1 MVLEDAIFIMKK
13 KFCFVLFFI
22 FFYILNAFTPIC
34 FGDDY
39 VYSFVWEGH
48 SMFVPMSE
56 HARRLSSFHDL
67 LLSQWSHYLTG
78 NGRAVSHTI
87 AQFFLWMGKDVFN
100 VFNALI
106 SVLLIMEIYWCANK
120 GKVTFDFKISRLVF
134 IFFALWA
141 FTPSF
146 PSVFLWLS
154 GACNYLW
161 TAAFLLGFLLPY
173 VRKYY
178 SLEEKL
184 ENNSRLRYAMFFFG
198 VVAGWSN
205 ENSVCWIT
213 LALLVFVYKSWK
225 QSDTESWMVTGLTGF
240 VIGYAFLVF
249 APGNFAR
256 LSMQTKAH
264 NWLAWESIA
273 GHAALLFLILIYFH
287 IILWYFNL
295 KSFCT
300 LRGED
305 KANSGLSQGV
315 FLAKIM
321 CLLSFGMTS
330 MMLFSPN
337 FQTRSAFPGTVML
350 IIAASILLRIQEE
363 YSIILIREG
372 TIKFLCV
379 IGVFYFI
386 ITTAAAFYGSQY
398 NREQINELILSVRS
412 SDYAKR
418 NVIVV
423 NSLRPVHD
431 VIRKASHF
439 HLINFNLSSNEN
451 DWSNVAFSRYYGIKG
466 IRMVNQ

>member
-1 MVLEDAIFIMKK
+1 
-13 KFCFVLFFI
+13 
-22 FFYILNAFTPIC
+22 
-34 FGDDY
+34 
-39 VYSFVWEGH
+39 
-48 SMFVPMSE
+48 MFVPMSE

-67 LLSQWSHYLTG
+67 IVSQWSHYLTG

-106 SVLLIMEIYWCANK
+106 SVLLIMEIYWCATK
-120 GKVTFDFKISRLVF
+120 GTVTFDFKISRLVF

-161 TAAFLLGFLLPY
+161 TAVFLLGFLLPY

-178 SLEEKL
+178 SFEKKCVK
-184 ENNSRLRYAMFFFG
+184 NNWLRYAMFFFG

-213 LALLVFVYKSWK
+213 LALLVFIYKSWK
-225 QSDTESWMVTGLTGF
+225 QSDIESWMVTGLTGF
-240 VIGYAFLVF
+240 VIGYAFLVL

-273 GHAALLFLILIYFH
+273 GHAALLFLILVYFH
-287 IILWYFNL
+287 FILWYFNL
-295 KSFCT
+295 SSFYI
-300 LRGED
+300 LRGEE
-305 KANSGLSQGV
+305 KANSGLVQEIL
-315 FLAKIM
+315 LAKTM
-321 CLLSFGMTS
+321 CLLSFCMTS
-330 MMLFSPN
+330 MMLLSPN
-337 FQTRSAFPGTVML
+337 FQTRSAFPGTIML

-363 YSIILIREG
+363 NSIVLIREG
-372 TIKFLCV
+372 TKKIIYI
-379 IGVFYFI
+379 IGAFYFI

-398 NREQINELILSVRS
+398 NREQINELILSVKS

-418 NVIVV
+418 NVVVV

-466 IRMVNQ
+466 IRMENR

>member
-1 MVLEDAIFIMKK
+1 
-13 KFCFVLFFI
+13 
-22 FFYILNAFTPIC
+22 
-34 FGDDY
+34 
-39 VYSFVWEGH
+39 
-48 SMFVPMSE
+48 MFVPMSK
-56 HARRLSSFHDL
+56 HARRLSSFQDL

-120 GKVTFDFKISRLVF
+120 GTVTFDFKISRLVF

-161 TAAFLLGFLLPY
+161 TAVFLLGFLLPY

-178 SLEEKL
+178 SFEKKCL
-184 ENNSRLRYAMFFFG
+184 NNNWLRYAMFFFG

-213 LALLVFVYKSWK
+213 LALLVFIYKSWK
-225 QSDTESWMVTGLTGF
+225 QSDIESWMVTGLTGF
-240 VIGYAFLVF
+240 VIGYAFLVL

-273 GHAALLFLILIYFH
+273 GHAALLFLILVYFH
-287 IILWYFNL
+287 FILWYFNL
-295 KSFCT
+295 SSFYI
-300 LRGED
+300 LRGEE
-305 KANSGLSQGV
+305 KANSGLVQEIL
-315 FLAKIM
+315 LAKTM
-321 CLLSFGMTS
+321 CLLSFCMTS
-330 MMLFSPN
+330 MMLLSPN
-337 FQTRSAFPGTVML
+337 FQTRSAFPGTIML

-363 YSIILIREG
+363 NSIVLIREG
-372 TIKFLCV
+372 TKKIIYI
-379 IGVFYFI
+379 IGAFYFI

-398 NREQINELILSVRS
+398 NREQINELILSVKS

-418 NVIVV
+418 NVVVV

-466 IRMVNQ
+466 IRMENR